1 MVIGRKAADQIL
13 EPLLLDIGYNLES
26 SMIMEA

>member
-13 EPLLLDIGYNLES
+13 KPLLLDIAYNLES